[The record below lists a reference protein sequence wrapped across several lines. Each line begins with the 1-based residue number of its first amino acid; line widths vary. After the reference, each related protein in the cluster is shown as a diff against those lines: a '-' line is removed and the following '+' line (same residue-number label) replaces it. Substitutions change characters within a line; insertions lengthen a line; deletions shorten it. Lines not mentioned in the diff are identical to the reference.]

1 MVVVPNNV
9 TKFGGLAGK
18 IVVGA
23 QYSLQMYI
31 IDPTNGNVTAYDVPM
46 EIEGFQLIP
55 RKIFLINFFINYIFS

>member
-1 MVVVPNNV
+1 MVVVPNNA
-9 TKFGGLAGK
+9 TRYGGLAGK

-31 IDPTNGNVTAYDVPM
+31 IDPTNGNITAYDVPM

-55 RKIFLINFFINYIFS
+55 RKIFLINFFIN